1 MRITNK
7 IMQNNS
13 LYNINNNKIAEDNLN
28 TQISTGKK
36 ITRPSDDPVIAIRAL
51 RLRST
56 VTQLNQY
63 YEKNASDAEK
73 WLKVTEDS
81 LKTITDVLTD
91 AVKQATDGANKDL
104 TLSDCETIITQ
115 IDSLAQEYYATGN
128 VDYAGRYIF
137 TGFRTET
144 SLTFDDNESAVYKNI
159 NDEFNYD
166 DVEKVN
172 RVIGLYKVNA
182 GDTNTGDPTTD
193 VMEHVI
199 TQATVGRIQLSYD
212 GLDGEPVDKDGNPMD
227 YTLKYREP
235 MGVPAVATISEST
248 TEPGAIKASI
258 TMTPVEGG
266 TPVTIDFDAL
276 PTKIY
281 APGETPDNSVT
292 ANGYTVIMNSD
303 YTFTVTEDG
312 ATNPQNIIQ
321 LNKNG
326 SVHSSYKEYSIIPQ
340 ILNENAS
347 EQDIDDAYKAC
358 DFNAVPQSSDNICY
372 INTLTGEL
380 IMNKKLSDKM
390 TSLIHIDN
398 ANTIDVVYN
407 KSQWTSGD
415 LRPENLFDCAYHYK
429 DASGNLRTIH
439 YNGGNAV
446 HAMEY
451 DVGYNQKVRV
461 NTTAEEVFTTDVKR
475 SADDL
480 KNLLSKMKDLTNT
493 MNALKTNKANT
504 NDQGVQQNIQNE
516 IDAAQKAYDYL
527 REDMQDLMGRKI
539 SAFQKAL
546 DVANVAVTEN
556 GTRSKRLD
564 MISTRLMSQVTT
576 FKTLQSENED
586 IDLAETATMLS
597 MAELTYQASL
607 MATGKISQRSLMDY
621 I

>member
-13 LYNINNNKIAEDNLN
+13 LYNINNNKVRENDLN

-81 LKTITDVLTD
+81 LKTLTDVLTD

-115 IDSLAQEYYATGN
+115 IDSLTEEYYATGN

-137 TGFRTET
+137 TGYRTET
-144 SLTFDDNESAVYKNI
+144 PLTFDDNESAIYKQI
-159 NDEFNYD
+159 NDEFNYN
-166 DVEKVN
+166 DVETVN
-172 RVIGLYKVNA
+172 HVQNLWKINA
-182 GDTNTGDPTTD
+182 GTTNPGTIGDPD
-193 VMEHVI
+193 EIREDDI
-199 TQATVGRIQLSYD
+199 TSVSVGRIQLSYD
-212 GLDGEPVDKDGNPMD
+212 HLDGEAAATAT
-227 YTLKYREP
+227 YTVKYREP
-235 MGVPAVATISEST
+235 MQTAAVATVTESAT
-248 TEPGAIKASI
+248 PGAIASAI
-258 TMTPVEGG
+258 TMTPETGG
-266 TPVTIDFDAL
+266 APVTVDFAAL
-276 PTKIY
+276 PTTFG
-281 APGETPDNSVT
+281 GEVT
-292 ANGYTVIMNSD
+292 VSGYKAVMNSD
-303 YTFTVTEDG
+303 YTFTVTQEGTNADG
-312 ATNPQNIIQ
+312 SKNIIR

-326 SVHSSYKEYSIIPQ
+326 SVYSSYREYTITPQ
-340 ILNENAS
+340 ILQENS
-347 EQDIDDAYKAC
+347 TQQEIDAAYDAIKFLDDGSDKTAPYAC
-358 DFNAVPQSSDNICY
+358 Y
-372 INTLTGEL
+372 LNTVTGEL
-380 IMNKKLSDKM
+380 IMNRSMSDKM
-390 TSLIHIDN
+390 ISLVDIDN
-398 ANTIDVVYN
+398 ANTIDIVYDKN
-407 KSQWTSGD
+407 TWTSGD
-415 LRPENLFDCAYHYK
+415 LKPENLFDCTFT
-429 DASGNLRTIH
+429 DANGYVIH
-439 YNGGNAV
+439 YNGGSAG
-446 HAMEY
+446 HYMEY

-461 NTTAEEVFTTDVKR
+461 NTTADEVFTTDVKR

-480 KNLLSKMKDLTNT
+480 KNLLAKMQDITNT
-493 MNALKTNKANT
+493 INALKTNKANT
-504 NDQGVQQNIQNE
+504 NDPVTKENIQNE
-516 IDAAQKAYDYL
+516 IDAAQKAFDYM

-539 SAFQKAL
+539 TAFQKAL
-546 DVANVAVTEN
+546 DIANVAVTEN

-564 MISTRLMSQVTT
+564 MISARLMNQVTT

-586 IDLAETATMLS
+586 IDLAEVATNLS

>member
-1 MRITNK
+1 
-7 IMQNNS
+7 MQNNS
-13 LYNINNNKIAEDNLN
+13 LYNINNNKIAENDLA

-36 ITRPSDDPVIAIRAL
+36 INRPSDDPVIAIRAL

-115 IDSLAQEYYATGN
+115 IDSLTREYYATGN
-128 VDYAGRYIF
+128 VDYAGRYVF

-144 SLTFDDNESAVYKNI
+144 PLTFDDNESAVYRNI

-172 RVIGLYKVNA
+172 RVIGLHKVNA
-182 GDTNTGDPTTD
+182 GDTNDGSATD
-193 VMEHVI
+193 VMEHTI
-199 TQATVGRIQLSYD
+199 QQATVGRIQLSYD
-212 GLDGEPVDKDGNPMD
+212 TLEGLAGGAAD
-227 YTLKYREP
+227 YELKYREP
-235 MGVPAVATISEST
+235 MTVPAVSTVSET
-248 TEPGAIKASI
+248 ANGEVLAQI
-258 TMTPVEGG
+258 TMTPENTSRTFAV
-266 TPVTIDFDAL
+266 VL
-276 PTKIY
+276 PTE
-281 APGETPDNSVT
+281 AGEANAVHISGGGSAYT
-292 ANGYTVIMNSD
+292 AVMNSD
-303 YTFTVTEDG
+303 YTFTITQDG
-312 ATNPQNIIQ
+312 TSTDSNGNQYKDVIQ

-326 SVHSSYKEYSIIPQ
+326 SVHSSYREYTLTASAANILDEHSSEAQ
-340 ILNENAS
+340 IDAAYEDCAFDPLG
-347 EQDIDDAYKAC
+347 QDTDPNTNPYK
-358 DFNAVPQSSDNICY
+358 FY
-372 INTLTGEL
+372 INTVTGEL
-380 IMNKKLSDKM
+380 IMNRTMSDKL
-390 TSLIHIDN
+390 TSLVHIDN
-398 ANTIDVVYN
+398 ANTIDIVYN

-415 LRPENLFDCAYHYK
+415 LRPENLFDCEYHYT
-429 DASGNLRTIH
+429 DASGNPQTTH
-439 YNGGNAV
+439 YNGGNGD

-480 KNLLSKMKDLTNT
+480 KNLLAKMKDLTNT

-504 NDQGVQQNIQNE
+504 NDKDVQQNIQNE
-516 IDAAQKAYDYL
+516 IDAAQKAFDYL

-539 SAFQKAL
+539 SSFQKAL

-564 MISTRLMSQVTT
+564 MISTRLMNQVTT

-597 MAELTYQASL
+597 TAELTYQASL

>member
-13 LYNINNNKIAEDNLN
+13 LYNINNNKIAENDLA

-36 ITRPSDDPVIAIRAL
+36 INRPSDDPVIAIRAL

-115 IDSLAQEYYATGN
+115 IDSLTREYYATGN
-128 VDYAGRYIF
+128 VDYAGRYVF

-144 SLTFDDNESAVYKNI
+144 PLTFDDNESAEYKNI

-172 RVIGLYKVNA
+172 RVIGLHKVNA
-182 GDTNTGDPTTD
+182 GDTNDGSATD
-193 VMEHVI
+193 VMEHTI
-199 TQATVGRIQLSYD
+199 QQATVGRIQLSYD
-212 GLDGEPVDKDGNPMD
+212 NLDASDTGNF
-227 YTLKYREP
+227 TIKYREP
-235 MGVPAVATISEST
+235 MEVPAVATVSEST
-248 TEPGAIKASI
+248 AVPGTIASLI
-258 TMTPVEGG
+258 TMTPEQGG
-266 TPVTIDFDAL
+266 SSQTLDFWSL
-276 PTKIY
+276 PTEVNV
-281 APGETPDNSVT
+281 PSHFG
-292 ANGYTVIMNSD
+292 NGYDVVMNSD
-303 YTFTVTEDG
+303 YTFTITQSGTSTDANGLSYKNV
-312 ATNPQNIIQ
+312 IQ

-326 SVHSSYKEYSIIPQ
+326 SVHSSYREYEITPN
-340 ILNENAS
+340 ILDENATE
-347 EQDIDDAYKAC
+347 EQIDQAYVDCAFP
-358 DFNAVPQSSDNICY
+358 DTPPATAPAPLCY
-372 INTLTGEL
+372 INTVTGEL
-380 IMNKKLSDKM
+380 IMNKTMSDKM
-390 TSLIHIDN
+390 TSLVHIDN
-398 ANTIDVVYN
+398 ANTIDIVYN

-415 LRPENLFDCAYHYK
+415 LRPENLFDCEYHFT
-429 DASGNLRTIH
+429 DASGRAQTTH
-439 YNGGNAV
+439 YNGGNGD

-480 KNLLSKMKDLTNT
+480 KNLLAKMKDLTNT

-504 NDQGVQQNIQNE
+504 NDKDVQQNIQNE
-516 IDAAQKAYDYL
+516 IDAAQKAFDYL

-539 SAFQKAL
+539 TSFQKAL

-564 MISTRLMSQVTT
+564 MISTRLMNQVTT

-597 MAELTYQASL
+597 TAELTYQASL

>member
-13 LYNINNNKIAEDNLN
+13 LYNINNNKIAENDLA

-36 ITRPSDDPVIAIRAL
+36 INRPSDDPVIAIRAL

-115 IDSLAQEYYATGN
+115 IDSLTREYYATGN
-128 VDYAGRYIF
+128 VDYAGRYVF

-144 SLTFDDNESAVYKNI
+144 PLTFDDNESAEYKNI

-172 RVIGLYKVNA
+172 RVIGLHKVNA
-182 GDTNTGDPTTD
+182 GDTNTGAATD
-193 VMEHVI
+193 VMEHSI
-199 TQATVGRIQLSYD
+199 SQATVGRIQLSYD
-212 GLDGEPVDKDGNPMD
+212 TLDASDTTNF
-227 YTLKYREP
+227 TIKYREP
-235 MGVPAVATISEST
+235 MEVPAVATISDST
-248 TEPGAIKASI
+248 TKPGAIKAVI
-258 TMTPVEGG
+258 NMTPVSGSPNEDKTATFNALPTEFN
-266 TPVTIDFDAL
+266 TPVTS
-276 PTKIY
+276 
-281 APGETPDNSVT
+281 EE
-292 ANGYTVIMNSD
+292 GYHEVVMNSD
-303 YTFTVTEDG
+303 YTFTVKQLGG
-312 ATNPQNIIQ
+312 ANPQNIIQ

-326 SVHSSYKEYSIIPQ
+326 SVHSSYREYEITPN
-340 ILNENAS
+340 ILDENAS
-347 EQDIDDAYKAC
+347 EAQIDQAYQDC
-358 DFNAVPQSSDNICY
+358 DFETGNQTDNLCY
-372 INTLTGEL
+372 LNSLTGEL
-380 IMNKKLSDKM
+380 IMNKKMSDKM
-390 TSLIHIDN
+390 TSLVHIDN
-398 ANTIDVVYN
+398 ANTIDIVYN

-415 LRPENLFDCAYHYK
+415 LRPENLFDCEYHFT
-429 DASGNLRTIH
+429 DASGRAQTTH
-439 YNGGNAV
+439 YNGGNGD

-504 NDQGVQQNIQNE
+504 NDKDVQQNIQNE
-516 IDAAQKAYDYL
+516 IDAAQKAFDYL

-539 SAFQKAL
+539 TSFQKAL

-564 MISTRLMSQVTT
+564 MISTRLMNQVTT

-597 MAELTYQASL
+597 TAELTYQASL